1 MVCSVW
7 LLLFG
12 ICVAACSSWVVIDCL
27 LGVWCVNSVAYA
39 RSAVFWWF
47 ACFGFYICLHAYC
60 LLVVDVVLGCFL
72 FICGLIVCWFWVGC
86 LVLLDL
92 FLV

>member
-12 ICVAACSSWVVIDCL
+12 ICVATCSSWLVIDCL

-39 RSAVFWWF
+39 RSVVFWCF
-47 ACFGFYICLHAYC
+47 GCFGFYICLHAYC
-60 LLVVDVVLGCFL
+60 LLVVDAVLGCFL